1 VSERLTILGLG
12 VLVLYLLFVIALW
25 LAGRRASVRAL
36 AGFVPDCVVLFG
48 RLMSDPRVARRHK
61 LLLGGLGLY
70 LASPIDLVP
79 DFVPVAGQIDDAI
92 IAGVSLR
99 LVLRA
104 SGPGLIEEHWPGPP
118 SPLAVVLKLAGQ
130 SVQPAERDDVEA
142 ARGAPVTGSLES

>member
-1 VSERLTILGLG
+1 MSERLTILGLG
-12 VLVLYLLFVIALW
+12 LLVLYLLFVIALW
-25 LAGRRASVRAL
+25 LAGRRESVRAL

-48 RLMSDPRVARRHK
+48 RFMSDPRVARRHK
-61 LLLGGLGLY
+61 LLLGALVLY

-92 IAGVSLR
+92 IAGLSLR

-104 SGPGLIEEHWPGPP
+104 SGPGLIEELWPGPP
-118 SPLAVVLKLAGQ
+118 SSLAVVLKLAGQ

-142 ARGAPVTGSLES
+142 VRGAPVTGSLES

>member
-12 VLVLYLLFVIALW
+12 LLVLYLLFVIALW
-25 LAGRRASVRAL
+25 LAGRRESVRAL

-48 RLMSDPRVARRHK
+48 RFMSDPRVARRHK
-61 LLLGGLGLY
+61 LLLGALVLY

-92 IAGVSLR
+92 IAGLSLR

-104 SGPGLIEEHWPGPP
+104 SGPGLIEELWPGPP
-118 SPLAVVLKLAGQ
+118 SSLAVVLKLAGQ
-130 SVQPAERDDVEA
+130 SVQPGERDDVEA
-142 ARGAPVTGSLES
+142 VRGAPVTGSLES

>member
-12 VLVLYLLFVIALW
+12 LLVLYLLFVIALW
-25 LAGRRASVRAL
+25 LAGRRESVRAL

-48 RLMSDPRVARRHK
+48 RFMSDPRVARRHK
-61 LLLGGLGLY
+61 LLLGALVLY

-92 IAGVSLR
+92 IAGLSLR

-104 SGPGLIEEHWPGPP
+104 SGPGLIEELWPGPP
-118 SPLAVVLKLAGQ
+118 SSLAVVLKLAGQ

-142 ARGAPVTGSLES
+142 VRGAPVTGSLES

>member
-1 VSERLTILGLG
+1 VRLLLVGLGL
-12 VLVLYLLFVIALW
+12 LALYLLFVIALV
-25 LAGRRASVRAL
+25 LAGRRESARAL

-48 RLMSDPRVARRHK
+48 RLMREPRVGRGHR
-61 LLLGGLGLY
+61 LLVAGSVLY

-92 IAGVSLR
+92 IVGASLR

-118 SPLAVVLKLAGQ
+118 SSLAVVLKLA
-130 SVQPAERDDVEA
+130 
-142 ARGAPVTGSLES
+142 ARSAS